1 MKKQTTVIF
10 YFLSAYILLQFIW
23 WGFHLIQLSQN
34 TANTDEQVNR
44 RVLMI
49 LGEGSVFILILLL
62 GLYKIRSAIKKEFEL
77 SGRQSNFLLSITH
90 ELKTPIASSK
100 LLLQTLLKRELIQ
113 EKRNELI
120 TKTLNENERL
130 ENLIDNIL
138 NASRVE
144 NNALQAVKT
153 EINLAELSIKI
164 INRLSL
170 KSVSSEIQ
178 ANTIVKGDVFMLET
192 IIENLIENAVK
203 YSGTNPCI
211 TLYSFQN
218 EKEIVFG
225 VKDQGPGIP
234 LTERE
239 NIFTKFYRIGN
250 EETRSAKGSGLGLFI
265 VSEFVRLN
273 GGSIQY
279 KENLPKGAAFEVTL
293 PL

>member
-77 SGRQSNFLLSITH
+77 SRRQSNFLLSITH

-120 TKTLNENERL
+120 LKTLNENERL

-170 KSVSSEIQ
+170 KSVTSEIQ

-203 YSGTNPCI
+203 IFS
-211 TLYSFQN
+211 LS
-218 EKEIVFG
+218 
-225 VKDQGPGIP
+225 VKGIP
-234 LTERE
+234 
-239 NIFTKFYRIGN
+239 G
-250 EETRSAKGSGLGLFI
+250 
-265 VSEFVRLN
+265 
-273 GGSIQY
+273 
-279 KENLPKGAAFEVTL
+279 P
-293 PL
+293 

>member
-10 YFLSAYILLQFIW
+10 YFLSAYVLLQFIW
-23 WGFHLIQLSQN
+23 WGFHLIQLNQN
-34 TANTDEQVNR
+34 IDAPDHQLNR
-44 RVLMI
+44 RILMI
-49 LGEGSVFILILLL
+49 LGEGAVFISILFF
-62 GLYKIRSAIKKEFEL
+62 GLYKIRSSIRKELEL

-100 LLLQTLLKRELIQ
+100 LLLQTLLKRELK
-113 EKRNELI
+113 EDKRNELI

-164 INRLSL
+164 INRLPL
-170 KSVSSEIQ
+170 GIVKNEMQ
-178 ANTIVKGDVFMLET
+178 ANTIVQGDTFMLET
-192 IIENLIENAVK
+192 IIENLIENAIK
-203 YSGTNPCI
+203 YSGNNPCI

-225 VKDQGPGIP
+225 VKDKGPGIP
-234 LTERE
+234 LNERE

-265 VSEFVRLN
+265 VSEFARLN

>member
-1 MKKQTTVIF
+1 
-10 YFLSAYILLQFIW
+10 
-23 WGFHLIQLSQN
+23 
-34 TANTDEQVNR
+34 
-44 RVLMI
+44 
-49 LGEGSVFILILLL
+49 
-62 GLYKIRSAIKKEFEL
+62 
-77 SGRQSNFLLSITH
+77 
-90 ELKTPIASSK
+90 
-100 LLLQTLLKRELIQ
+100 
-113 EKRNELI
+113 
-120 TKTLNENERL
+120 
-130 ENLIDNIL
+130 LIDNIL

-211 TLYSFQN
+211 SLYSFQN

-265 VSEFVRLN
+265 VSEFARLN

>member
-10 YFLSAYILLQFIW
+10 YFLSAYVLLQFIW
-23 WGFHLIQLSQN
+23 WGFHLIQLNQN
-34 TANTDEQVNR
+34 IDAPDHQLNR

-49 LGEGSVFILILLL
+49 LGEGAVFISILFF
-62 GLYKIRSAIKKEFEL
+62 GLYKIRSSIRKELEL

-100 LLLQTLLKRELIQ
+100 LLLQTLLKRELK
-113 EKRNELI
+113 EDKRNELI

-164 INRLSL
+164 INRLPL
-170 KSVSSEIQ
+170 GIVKNEMQ
-178 ANTIVKGDVFMLET
+178 ANTIVQGDAFMLET
-192 IIENLIENAVK
+192 IIENLIENAIK

-265 VSEFVRLN
+265 VSEFARLN

>member
-1 MKKQTTVIF
+1 
-10 YFLSAYILLQFIW
+10 
-23 WGFHLIQLSQN
+23 
-34 TANTDEQVNR
+34 
-44 RVLMI
+44 MI
-49 LGEGSVFILILLL
+49 LGEGSVFIFILLL
-62 GLYKIRSAIKKEFEL
+62 GLYKIRRSIKKEFEL

-164 INRLSL
+164 IKRLSL
-170 KSVSSEIQ
+170 KSVTSQIQ
-178 ANTIVKGDVFMLET
+178 GNTIVKGDVFMLET

-239 NIFTKFYRIGN
+239 NIFCIIYGNIQNFTKRWHF
-250 EETRSAKGSGLGLFI
+250 RSFDKI
-265 VSEFVRLN
+265 
-273 GGSIQY
+273 IY
-279 KENLPKGAAFEVTL
+279 
-293 PL
+293 

>member
-34 TANTDEQVNR
+34 TANTNEQVNR
-44 RVLMI
+44 RILMI

-62 GLYKIRSAIKKEFEL
+62 GLYKIRSAIRKEFEL

-100 LLLQTLLKRELIQ
+100 LLLQTLLKRELID

-120 TKTLNENERL
+120 LKTLNENERL

-144 NNALQAVKT
+144 NNAIQAVKT
-153 EINLAELSIKI
+153 EINLAELSIKVI
-164 INRLSL
+164 KRLQ
-170 KSVSSEIQ
+170 VSFLQNQILT
-178 ANTIVKGDVFMLET
+178 NTIVRGDAFMLET
-192 IIENLIENAVK
+192 IIENLIENSVK
-203 YSGTNPCI
+203 YAGADSEI

-218 EKEIVFG
+218 EKEFVVG

-234 LTERE
+234 LSERE

-265 VSEFVRLN
+265 VAEFARLN
-273 GGSIQY
+273 GGSVQH
-279 KENLPKGAAFEVTL
+279 KENSPKGSVFEVTL

>member
-1 MKKQTTVIF
+1 MKKQTAVIF
-10 YFLSAYILLQFIW
+10 YFLSAYILLQFLW
-23 WGFHLIQLSQN
+23 WGFHLIQLSQETSITN
-34 TANTDEQVNR
+34 EQVNQ

-100 LLLQTLLKRELIQ
+100 LLLQTLLKRKLIE

-120 TKTLNENERL
+120 LKTLIENERL

-144 NNALQAVKT
+144 NNAIEAVKT
-153 EINLAELSIKI
+153 EINLAELSIKVI
-164 INRLSL
+164 KRLQVSCVQNLIL
-170 KSVSSEIQ
+170 K
-178 ANTIVKGDVFMLET
+178 NTIIHSDLFMLET
-192 IIENLIENAVK
+192 IIENLIENAIK
-203 YSGTNPCI
+203 YAGVESEI

-218 EKEIVFG
+218 EKEFVFG
-225 VKDQGPGIP
+225 VKDQGLGIP
-234 LTERE
+234 LAERE

-265 VSEFVRLN
+265 VSEFARLN
-273 GGSIQY
+273 GGSVQY
-279 KENLPKGAAFEVTL
+279 KENSPKGSVFEVTL